1 MNSILALEIGMS
13 DLIDIKDKIL
23 IKAKMVSLEMELLK
37 LSIHDGFKEMK
48 TNQVFE
54 DHINIHQIYD
64 SIEKIQNELAEVK
77 QLLGITNKY
86 DG

>member
-1 MNSILALEIGMS
+1 MS

-23 IKAKMVSLEMELLK
+23 IKAKMVSLEVELLK

-48 TNQVFE
+48 TKKVFE

>member
-1 MNSILALEIGMS
+1 MS

-48 TNQVFE
+48 TNQVSK
-54 DHINIHQIYD
+54 II
-64 SIEKIQNELAEVK
+64 SIFI
-77 QLLGITNKY
+77 KY
-86 DG
+86 MIPSKKSKTS